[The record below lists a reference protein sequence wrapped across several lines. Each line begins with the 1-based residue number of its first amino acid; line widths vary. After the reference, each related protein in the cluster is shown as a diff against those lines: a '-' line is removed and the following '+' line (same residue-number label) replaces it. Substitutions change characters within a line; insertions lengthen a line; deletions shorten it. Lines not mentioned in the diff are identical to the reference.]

1 MSNLPPSFN
10 ESSRVFPSMKRE
22 EAQTV
27 SSFSELIV
35 TNDIL
40 PISDPP
46 LNPKQNVGWLS
57 LPLLTSLVILFGGVG
72 LMVSTVWVEYP
83 QLLALLLG
91 VGFLV
96 VYSLVALWC
105 GWTIG
110 RYHSKLAVAGSVV
123 NVLSLLVWGGLA
135 FFLFGLT

>member
-10 ESSRVFPSMKRE
+10 ESSRVFPSMKKE

-40 PISDPP
+40 DPP

-57 LPLLTSLVILFGGVG
+57 LPLLTSLVILFAGVG

-83 QLLALLLG
+83 QLLALLLC

-105 GWTIG
+105 GWTTG